1 MYCNDVRK
9 KLSAYLDDE
18 LSFKEREL
26 VEKHLGLCSSCA
38 DEKKSLLLISSLMDE
53 IATEDISPFFA
64 DRVTTSAKT
73 NSKQAHEICFLKP
86 ALACLGLILVLLA
99 GAGLFEFQYL
109 NRNEKAEYAY
119 LRHFDDFPPGSFSYI
134 FASSLKGEAK

>member
-1 MYCNDVRK
+1 MDCNDVRK

-38 DEKKSLLLISSLMDE
+38 DEKRSLLLISALMDE

-64 DRVTTSAKT
+64 ERVIAGTKT
-73 NSKQAHEICFLKP
+73 DGDKHRRLRFLKP
-86 ALACLGLILVLLA
+86 TLACLGIIAILLT
-99 GAGLFEFQYL
+99 GIFEFKYQDRSEKVGYEYL
-109 NRNEKAEYAY
+109 KNFN
-119 LRHFDDFPPGSFSYI
+119 DFPPDSFSYI
-134 FASSLKGEAK
+134 IVSSLKGEAK